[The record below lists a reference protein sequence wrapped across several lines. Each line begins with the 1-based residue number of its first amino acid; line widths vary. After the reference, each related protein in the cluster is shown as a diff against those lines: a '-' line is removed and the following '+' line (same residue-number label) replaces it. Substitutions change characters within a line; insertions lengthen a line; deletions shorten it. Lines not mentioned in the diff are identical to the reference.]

1 MPRQHVQSPVSLWAQ
16 RWLASLESLGPEYPE
31 YLARGRAFARDG
43 RVLRVSVSEGLI
55 EAEAT
60 QPSYLLPRH
69 VTIEVSRLPDDVWE
83 RAVGALASKASF
95 VAGLLAGDMP
105 HELDDAFASAG
116 ESLIPATQHALIST
130 CTCGDRGPVCEHI
143 AAVHIVI
150 AANLDLQPFLL
161 FALRGRSANEVIA
174 AVRRRWTARADEG
187 GKVGEEIGTDAS
199 AAPTIAA
206 LRPHGFYHAGHELDE
221 FDVTVTPP
229 VVEAALLKR
238 LGKPPFAGVHEDP
251 LPALAQVYTAATRR
265 ALQALGRS
273 RDRSLNG
280 RT

>member
-1 MPRQHVQSPVSLWAQ
+1 MPRQHEQSPVSWWAQ
-16 RWLASLESLGPEYPE
+16 RWLAAVERLDPEYPE
-31 YLARGRAFARDG
+31 YLARGRTFARDG
-43 RVLRVSVSEGLI
+43 RVLRVSVGEGLI
-55 EAEAT
+55 EAETT

-69 VTIEVSRLPDDVWE
+69 VTIEVSRLPIDVWE

-95 VAGLLAGDMP
+95 VARLLAGDMP
-105 HELDDAFASAG
+105 HEIDDAFAGAG
-116 ESLIPATQHALIST
+116 ESLIPATQHTLSSM
-130 CTCGDRGPVCEHI
+130 CTCGDRGPMCEHV

-150 AANLDLQPFLL
+150 AANLDLQPFLF

-174 AVRRRWTARADEG
+174 AVRRRWSARAEEG
-187 GKVGEEIGTDAS
+187 GKAGVEIDTDAP
-199 AAPTIAA
+199 ATPIIAA
-206 LRPHGFYHAGHELDE
+206 LRPAGFYHAGHELDE

-251 LPALAQVYTAATRR
+251 LPALVQVYTAVTRR

-273 RDRSLNG
+273 GDRSLNG
-280 RT
+280 RM